1 LINRIKTGATQEDYQ
16 THCESLKLD
25 ATLFSTTNFPYAVFA
40 PYYYKF
46 ENKHPTMSNKE
57 FEININPDWIKKYLN
72 KIIFGLLF
80 LIMIFT
86 SVKTIG
92 PEEEGVVV
100 QLGRYNRTLQPGLNF
115 ILPFGFETMHKIPV
129 QRQLK
134 QEFGFRTTSSGG
146 ERSEYAK
153 EQFAD
158 ESLMLTGDLNLTD
171 VEWVVQYRITDSYNY
186 LFKVRNAEK
195 TLRDMSEAAMRKIVG
210 DRTVNEVLT
219 VGRQEISTSVEQLLQ
234 ELCNEY
240 ENGIRIDQ
248 VVLQDVNP
256 PDAVKPSFN
265 AVNQAQQERETLI
278 NQAEA
283 EYNRVIPR
291 ARGEAE
297 ETIQLAEAFALN
309 RVNRARGEADRF
321 NSLFEEYRKAPEV
334 TRQRIYLETMEK
346 VLPKIGN
353 KIITDEKGSNVLP
366 LLNIDKIRSSNP

>member
-1 LINRIKTGATQEDYQ
+1 
-16 THCESLKLD
+16 D

-265 AVNQAQQERETLI
+265 AVNEAQQERETLI

-309 RVNRARGEADRF
+309 RVNGAKGEADRF
-321 NSLFEEYRKAPEV
+321 NSLFSEYQKAPEV
-334 TRQRIYLETMEK
+334 TKQRIYLETMEK

-353 KIITDEKGSNVLP
+353 KIITDESGGNVLP
-366 LLNIDKIRSSNP
+366 LLNIDKTKPSTP

>member
-1 LINRIKTGATQEDYQ
+1 
-16 THCESLKLD
+16 
-25 ATLFSTTNFPYAVFA
+25 
-40 PYYYKF
+40 
-46 ENKHPTMSNKE
+46 MSNKE
-57 FEININPDWIKKYLN
+57 FEINIDPAWIKKYLN
-72 KIIFGLLF
+72 KIIFGLLI
-80 LIMIFT
+80 LIMLFT
-86 SVKTIG
+86 SIKTIG

-146 ERSEYAK
+146 ERTEYAK

-171 VEWVVQYRITDSYNY
+171 VEWVVQYRITNSYNY

-366 LLNIDKIRSSNP
+366 LLNLDKVRSSTP